1 MSRPAQAAAAL
12 GAVMRNPSLRRVE
25 LAWGASIAAEW
36 AHFVALG
43 VFAYAQ
49 GGTAAVGI
57 AGLVRMLP
65 AAIVAPLASS
75 LGDRFRRERFLVVT
89 ALAGCLALA
98 GSAAAFFAGRNEVL
112 VFGLGAVVG
121 VTSTLF
127 RPGMQAILPSLA
139 RTPEELIASN
149 GATSTIESLGTLAGP
164 LLAGVLVSTADPGV
178 VFAAAAGAVLVA
190 AALLLPL
197 RVEGIIQPTAPRQEA
212 RTLVLGGVRAVRRS
226 PEPRLIAGLM
236 AAQGFVRG
244 CLNVLIVVAVFE
256 VLHTDKGAVG
266 YLTAALGVGG
276 LIGAFGAVT
285 LEGRRLAVPLGIAIA
300 FWGLPIAMVAPRPYL
315 PAALLLLA
323 VVGAANSV
331 EDVAGFT
338 LLQRV
343 VPDEVLS
350 RVLGVVWGL
359 VMAAVALGSIVAPLA
374 VDAVG
379 ARAAF
384 AGVGAFLPVLTILV
398 WRRLVAIDRQVAAP
412 AEELALVDSVPLFT
426 PLSVVA
432 KEHVAGRL
440 TKVALAAG
448 EVVVRTGEA
457 GDRFYVVAEGE
468 LEIVNGVHERAG
480 RGDFFGEIALL
491 RDVPRTA
498 TVRATAPSQLY
509 ALERDDF
516 LAAVT
521 GHSAV
526 WAAGDAVVEQR
537 LEADQRRSSPSS
549 AA

>member
-1 MSRPAQAAAAL
+1 MRSR
-12 GAVMRNPSLRRVE
+12 NLRRVE

-43 VFAYAQ
+43 VFAYTE
-49 GGTAAVGI
+49 GGTTAVGI

-75 LGDRFRRERFLVVT
+75 LGDRFRRERFLTAIAVT
-89 ALAGCLALA
+89 DCLALA
-98 GSAAAFFAGRNEVL
+98 ASAAAFSFGRSEPL
-112 VFGLGAVVG
+112 IFGLAAVVG

-127 RPGMQAILPSLA
+127 RPALQAILPSLA

-164 LLAGVLVSTADPGV
+164 LVAGVLVSVANPGV
-178 VFAAAAGAVLVA
+178 VFAVAAGTMLVA
-190 AALLLPL
+190 AALLAPL
-197 RVEGIIQPTAPRQEA
+197 HVEGVIQPTAA
-212 RTLVLGGVRAVRRS
+212 RAPVRELLLGGIREVRRS
-226 PEPRLIAGLM
+226 PETRLITGLM
-236 AAQGFVRG
+236 VAQTFVRG
-244 CLNVLIVVAVFE
+244 CLNVLVVVAAYRVF
-256 VLHTDKGAVG
+256 DAGAGAVG
-266 YLTAALGVGG
+266 YLTAAVGVGG
-276 LIGAFGAVT
+276 LIGAFAAMT
-285 LEGRRLAVPLGIAIA
+285 LEGRRLAVPMGLAVA
-300 FWGLPIAMVAPRPYL
+300 FWGLPIALIAPRPYL

-338 LLQRV
+338 LLQRI

-359 VMAAVALGSIVAPLA
+359 AMAGLAIGSITAPLVVHALGPRASFAVVGSI
-374 VDAVG
+374 
-379 ARAAF
+379 
-384 AGVGAFLPVLTILV
+384 LPVLALLV
-398 WRRLVAIDRQVAAP
+398 WRRLVAIDRDVAAP
-412 AEELALVDSVPLFT
+412 ATELALVEGVPLFT

-440 TKVALAAG
+440 TRVDVATG
-448 EVVVRTGEA
+448 EVVVHAGET
-457 GDRFYVVAEGE
+457 GDRFYVVADGD
-468 LEIVNGVHERAG
+468 LEIVNGAHGHAG

-509 ALERDDF
+509 ALDREDF

-526 WAAGDAVVEQR
+526 RAAGEAVVEQR
-537 LEADQRRSSPSS
+537 LSP
-549 AA
+549 APR